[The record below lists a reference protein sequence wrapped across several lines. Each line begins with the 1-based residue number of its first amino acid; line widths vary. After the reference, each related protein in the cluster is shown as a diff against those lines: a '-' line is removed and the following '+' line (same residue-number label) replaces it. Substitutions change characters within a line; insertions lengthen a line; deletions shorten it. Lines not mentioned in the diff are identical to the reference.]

1 MKRIPEFA
9 PYPLAREPR
18 YSRWFAGA
26 VGLLALLGVG
36 SVLPPSLVAPH
47 LVALTVAGMLL
58 GGLLAFLFHV
68 LYYRFNRHNAQC
80 YGEAVEREQQAWWVQ
95 HRQKVALVESVLLS
109 ASCGSPEDLDGL
121 LNRAKQQPV
130 ARETGE
136 GLALRLPQVFGRDA
150 KQREQEL
157 ATLLALKWGAQSD
170 TDQGLTPSSCYWHGS
185 QAAWRAFV
193 EQMAQ
198 CCPDVHLPEH
208 PQTWDGILSLDAII
222 DQLQGAPDGARVIC
236 AGCQSSSPDRAS
248 SLPAGEAAVLWL
260 LGAEGDVAFS
270 RGEWFSQADE
280 DLATVAERAVEQS
293 LLEAPAQ
300 TCIAFSQPHVPDLA
314 AIGWDAKTNAQDANF
329 GALEQLEAMVVQ
341 TLAAWYVQQ
350 HGVPCAWLASDPH
363 FTLTL
368 GIVRPHESGS

>member
-1 MKRIPEFA
+1 MKRTTEFA
-9 PYPLAREPR
+9 PYPLVPEPR
-18 YSRWFAGA
+18 YWRWFAGA
-26 VGLLALLGVG
+26 VGLLALLGIG
-36 SVLPPSLVAPH
+36 RALPPSLVAPH
-47 LVALTVAGMLL
+47 LFAFTVGGMLL
-58 GGLLAFLFHV
+58 AGILAFLFHV
-68 LYYRFNRHNAQC
+68 LYFRFNRHNAQC
-80 YGEAVEREQQAWWVQ
+80 YGEAVEREQRAWWAQ
-95 HRQKVALVESVLLS
+95 HRQKAALVESVLLS
-109 ASCGSPEDLDGL
+109 ASCSSPEDLDGL
-121 LNRAKQQPV
+121 LDPSKQPPV

-136 GLALRLPQVFGRDA
+136 GFALRLLQVFGRDA

-157 ATLLALKWGAQSD
+157 ATLLALKWGVQRG
-170 TDQGLTPSSCYWHGS
+170 TDQRLTPSSCYWHGS

-198 CCPDVHLPEH
+198 CCPDVHLPEY

-222 DQLQGAPDGARVIC
+222 DQLQRVPDGARVLC

-270 RGEWFSQADE
+270 CGEWFSQADD
-280 DLATVAERAVEQS
+280 DLATVAQRAVKQS

-300 TCIAFSQPHVPDLA
+300 ICLSFSQPDVPGLA
-314 AIGWDAKTNAQDANF
+314 TIGWNAKTNVQDANF
-329 GALEQLEAMVVQ
+329 GALNQLEAMVVQ
-341 TLAAWYVQQ
+341 TLAAWYVKQ

-363 FTLTL
+363 FILTL